1 MFCFNLRF
9 FFILAIN
16 SSPFHL
22 KIFLR
27 LWCVVSKLLHA
38 GCCVFWA
45 FLTHFMNPLHS
56 CRSFSS
62 ILIQLI
68 FISVFH
74 SAFFCIFVVCFLT
87 IYLPHLS
94 FSTKLPLSTKSWA
107 VLIFFWEFANPSHWF
122 FILFMIILMI
132 ILNGLSFSFCS
143 FYRSSK
149 FTHIIILLSLFY
161 HSLLF
166 MVLMLCSL
174 WQLYLQFAGP
184 LLR

>member
-1 MFCFNLRF
+1 MFCFNLRL
-9 FFILAIN
+9 FFILTIN

-38 GCCVFWA
+38 GCCVFWVY
-45 FLTHFMNPLHS
+45 FMNPLHS
-56 CRSFSS
+56 CRFFSS
-62 ILIQLI
+62 ILIRLN

-87 IYLPHLS
+87 IYLPHPS
-94 FSTKLPLSTKSWA
+94 FSKKLPLSTKFWA

-122 FILFMIILMI
+122 FILCMIILMI
-132 ILNGLSFSFCS
+132 ILIGLSFSFCS
-143 FYRSSK
+143 FCCSSK
-149 FTHIIILLSLFY
+149 FIHIIILFSLFY
-161 HSLLF
+161 HSVLF
-166 MVLMLCSL
+166 MVWMLCSL
-174 WQLYLQFAGP
+174 RLLYLQFAGT